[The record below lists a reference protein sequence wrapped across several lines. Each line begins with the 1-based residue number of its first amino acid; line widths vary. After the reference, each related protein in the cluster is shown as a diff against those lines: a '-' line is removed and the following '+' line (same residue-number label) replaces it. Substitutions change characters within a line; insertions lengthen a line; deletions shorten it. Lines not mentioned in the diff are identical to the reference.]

1 MYFAQVIHEAER
13 PKTREEQLAY
23 NARSGRLAAG
33 VRDLRAT
40 LGATAR
46 RTASFTGRGR
56 GIHIPPAQR
65 VSPWRPS
72 ATPQSAAPQMAV
84 AQTAVAQTAVA
95 QTAVAQTAVAQTA
108 VPQTVASGRSPA
120 GRELTDSLC
129 GPVQH

>member
-1 MYFAQVIHEAER
+1 MYFVQVIYEAER

-40 LGATAR
+40 LGTTAR
-46 RTASFTGRGR
+46 RTASFTRRGR

-72 ATPQSAAPQMAV
+72 ATPQTAAPR
-84 AQTAVAQTAVA
+84 TAVAP
-95 QTAVAQTAVAQTA
+95 TAVAQTA

-120 GRELTDSLC
+120 GRELADSLC
-129 GPVQH
+129 GPVQS